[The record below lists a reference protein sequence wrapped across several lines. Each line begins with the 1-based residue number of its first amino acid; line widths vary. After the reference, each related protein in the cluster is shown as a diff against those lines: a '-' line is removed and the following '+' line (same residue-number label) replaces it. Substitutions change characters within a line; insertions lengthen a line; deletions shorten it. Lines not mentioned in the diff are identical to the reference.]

1 MILLKDFP
9 KTVEDVNAL
18 MKHGM
23 SRLHGIFL
31 IEEIFNREL
40 DNSDEEDEINEKRE
54 LEILGPIQPT
64 EDGMSPKRREKLFNN
79 LK

>member
-9 KTVEDVNAL
+9 KTVEDVHAL
-18 MKHGM
+18 VRHGM
-23 SRLHGIFL
+23 DRLHSVFL

-54 LEILGPIQPT
+54 LEILGPI
-64 EDGMSPKRREKLFNN
+64 
-79 LK
+79 